1 MRPVFVSLALDRE
14 RVEVT
19 PTCSKEQGP
28 FECVEC
34 SEKLILKQGP
44 QIAYHFA
51 HASVDNEGGCSGGG
65 DALEIRAAKLDIV
78 EYISN
83 IQFVAPCPKGLHKHE
98 RQYWG
103 CRASQDRSSADVS
116 VFLGIELKA
125 MVRVTA
131 GDTDSSDSAG
141 EPLESRVMRVG
152 AANVWQVRAKDVPP
166 LQRNMHRA
174 SETVNLASS
183 NARECA
189 ECAHALEV
197 MECERQQQALEA
209 AAMDRVRCEEALE
222 IQRKANA
229 LALQMREEREARRRA
244 AKARYDAAK
253 KHRMEEETAPPET
266 PSATVEIIDDET
278 LRRNGVLKK
287 KKYLPTGGPGSK
299 IGRGKYKWV
308 RVESV
313 DEVVN

>member
-1 MRPVFVSLALDRE
+1 MRPVFVPLALDRE

-44 QIAYHFA
+44 IIAYHFA

-65 DALEIRAAKLDIV
+65 DALDIRAAKLNIV
-78 EYISN
+78 EYISS
-83 IQFVAPCPKGLHKHE
+83 IKFMAPCPKGLHKHE
-98 RQYWG
+98 RQYWR
-103 CRASQDRSSADVS
+103 CMASQDRNTADVS
-116 VFLGIELKA
+116 VSLDGEPKA
-125 MVRVTA
+125 TVRVCA
-131 GDTDSSDSAG
+131 GDTDSGDNAG
-141 EPLESRVMRVG
+141 ESLESRVMRVG
-152 AANVWQVRAKDVPP
+152 AANVWQVRAKDVLS

-174 SETVNLASS
+174 SETINLTSS
-183 NARECA
+183 NARECVQ
-189 ECAHALEV
+189 CA
-197 MECERQQQALEA
+197 RALEA
-209 AAMDRVRCEEALE
+209 MERERQHRASEAAARREEALE
-222 IQRKANA
+222 RQRKADA
-229 LALQMREEREARRRA
+229 LALQMREKRE
-244 AKARYDAAK
+244 ARYDAPK
-253 KHRMEEETAPPET
+253 KHGMGEETPPPET
-266 PSATVEIIDDET
+266 PTATVEIIDDET

-287 KKYLPTGGPGSK
+287 KKYLPTGGPGAK

>member
-1 MRPVFVSLALDRE
+1 MSGLFVPLALDRE

-44 QIAYHFA
+44 ILAYHFA
-51 HASVDNEGGCSGGG
+51 HANVDNDGGCSGSG
-65 DALEIRAAKLDIV
+65 DALKIRAAKLDIV
-78 EYISN
+78 EYISS
-83 IQFVAPCPKGLHKHE
+83 IKFIAPCPKGLHKHE

-116 VFLGIELKA
+116 VFLGGELKA

-131 GDTDSSDSAG
+131 GDTDSSENTG
-141 EPLESRVMRVG
+141 ESLESRVMRVG
-152 AANVWQVRAKDVPP
+152 AANVWQVRATDVLP

-174 SETVNLASS
+174 SETINLTAS

-197 MECERQQQALEA
+197 TERERQQRREEELE
-209 AAMDRVRCEEALE
+209 RR
-222 IQRKANA
+222 RKADA
-229 LALQMREEREARRRA
+229 FALQMREEREARQRK
-244 AKARYDAAK
+244 AKARYDAPK
-253 KHRMEEETAPPET
+253 KHMMEEETAPPET
-266 PSATVEIIDDET
+266 PRATVEIIDDET

-287 KKYLPTGGPGSK
+287 KKYLPTGGPGAK